1 MCAPYPGKA
10 GGHAKMFPRWWRLGI
25 RPQLTVIVIM
35 GAVLTTVATLFIA
48 DSAIRNY
55 VLTQAQAQERDDA
68 NIALL
73 VLHNNYGANVSISVD
88 NELVAD
94 SPNSINGNTLN
105 FSAQTGGTGN
115 QFGRFVLNKDTD
127 YVDSVKHLINADVSL
142 YQCANNTNVFTGCD
156 RVTTTFVK
164 SGSTNERDI
173 GGLLP
178 KAVNQGMQL
187 ASGNP
192 QIWL

>member
-55 VLTQAQAQERDDA
+55 VLTQAQAQERDDS

-73 VLHNNYGANVSISVD
+73 VLHNNYGANVSISFD
-88 NELVAD
+88 NKLVAD
-94 SPNSINGNTLN
+94 SPNSITGNTVAL
-105 FSAQTGGTGN
+105 GGQYGK
-115 QFGRFVLNKDTD
+115 FVLNGDTD

-142 YQCANNTNVFTGCD
+142 YQCANNTNVFTPCV
-156 RVTTTFVK
+156 RAATTF
-164 SGSTNERDI
+164 
-173 GGLLP
+173 
-178 KAVNQGMQL
+178 
-187 ASGNP
+187 
-192 QIWL
+192 